1 MTRACM
7 NGDTVCATRRHLRI
21 LVAHDVPH
29 TRTGGMSRMLT
40 FIHDQVERDGH
51 TVDYFCREQLPA
63 RLRGRWAR
71 FSFPFLLLRHVVAAE
86 RAGRPYDIL
95 NVHEP
100 SAAAVACFR
109 GAGGPRLVITSHGVE
124 QRFWEVTLEDA
135 RLGRVPLSWKS
146 RLGYPLTC
154 WWQSRLSLR
163 HADHVYCLSNEDRD
177 YLRQRLGVPAG
188 RVTRIYPAADPAYG
202 AVYGRRDYATA
213 DRLLFFGT
221 WLPRKGTPDL
231 IAAFAALVPRY
242 PELRL
247 TVLGAGFPPED
258 VRASFPEA
266 LRGRVDC
273 PQPGTEAQLAEHL
286 LRAAVF
292 VLPST
297 FEGTPQT
304 LMEAMLSGL
313 PVVATATCGMR
324 DVIRDGQNGLLIP
337 LRSPEALT
345 AAVERL
351 LTDAQL
357 RSRLGRQAHAD
368 AATHYTWEKVALPVR
383 EVYRDI
389 ADRLARGPFNG
400 VHRRQ
405 AS

>member
-1 MTRACM
+1 
-7 NGDTVCATRRHLRI
+7 
-21 LVAHDVPH
+21 
-29 TRTGGMSRMLT
+29 MSRMLT
-40 FIHDQVERDGH
+40 FIHEQVERDGH
-51 TVDYFCREQLPA
+51 TVEYFCSEQVPA
-63 RLRGRWAR
+63 RLQGRWAR
-71 FSFPFLLLRHVVAAE
+71 FSFPWLLRRHVVAAA
-86 RAGRPYDIL
+86 RAGRPYDVL

-109 GAGGPRLVITSHGVE
+109 GAGGGPRLVITSHGVE

-135 RLGRVPLSWKS
+135 RLGRMPLCWKS
-146 RLGYPLTC
+146 RLSFSLTC

-163 HADHVYCLSNEDRD
+163 QADHVFCLSNEDKE
-177 YLRQRLGVPAG
+177 YLSQRLGVAAG
-188 RVTRIYPAADPAYG
+188 RVTRIYPAADPTYG
-202 AVYGRRDYATA
+202 AVYDRRDYAAA

-231 IAAFAALVPRY
+231 IAAFAALVDRRPD
-242 PELRL
+242 LKL
-247 TVLGAGFPPED
+247 TVLGAGFPPEE
-258 VRASFPEA
+258 VRASFPEV

-273 PQPGTEAQLAEHL
+273 PRPGTEVELAEHL

-324 DVIRDGQNGLLIP
+324 DVIRDGHNGLLIP

-345 AAVERL
+345 AAIDRL
-351 LTDAQL
+351 LNDVEL
-357 RSRLGRQAHAD
+357 RSRLGRQAHSD
-368 AATHYTWEKVALPVR
+368 AAANYTWEQVARPVR
-383 EVYRDI
+383 EVYRELGGGS
-389 ADRLARGPFNG
+389 RRGNG
-400 VHRRQ
+400 WTN
-405 AS
+405 